1 MRMSTAASRPRASV
15 IYDMQKPEAFQRV
28 AEDLAVYAANLAAL
42 ALLALVLAYWTWA
55 GLAPRAEAVAPT
67 VADAPR
73 IETAAALFGDARPA
87 AAGGSA
93 YTLVGIAAASGGRPG
108 HAVLRI
114 DNARTAVVR
123 EGEEI
128 SAGVKVAAVHGD
140 RVVIDENGTRRTLEW
155 PKPARAAPTAQARTP

>member
-1 MRMSTAASRPRASV
+1 
-15 IYDMQKPEAFQRV
+15 MQKSEALQRV
-28 AEDLAVYAANLAAL
+28 AVNLAVYAANLAAL
-42 ALLALVLAYWTWA
+42 ALLALVLAYWTWQWF
-55 GLAPRAEAVAPT
+55 APAAEPATPV
-67 VADAPR
+67 VSEAPR

-93 YTLVGIAAASGGRPG
+93 YTLVGIAAASGGRTG

-128 SAGVKVAAVHGD
+128 APGVKVAEVHGD
-140 RVVIDENGTRRTLEW
+140 RVVIDEHGARRTLEW
-155 PKPARAAPTAQARTP
+155 PKPGRAAPIAQARNP